1 MHANQ
6 NINRKRRTEEREGGR
21 KSRRGRDQARRQQE
35 IESAKNKAK
44 INYLTMK
51 TKQKIRRT
59 RQKEQ

>member
-6 NINRKRRTEEREGGR
+6 NINRKRRTGERG
-21 KSRRGRDQARRQQE
+21 RRGEKEKERVQHE

-44 INYLTMK
+44 INYLTMQ
-51 TKQKIRRT
+51 TKQKTGT